1 MSHIDLALDWTPNTN
16 HTGFYVAR
24 EKGYYAEEGVEVA
37 IRSPA
42 DDAYETTPANRVA
55 TGEATLA
62 IGPSESVISYHTHPE
77 YPSLTA
83 VAAVCQTDRSAIVTL
98 ADDSI
103 DRPAQL
109 DGRRYASYDARFED
123 DIVRQLIRNDGG
135 DGDVEIVTPPKLGIW
150 DTVLDGDADATW
162 VFMPWEGLLAERD
175 GVDLTPF
182 YLDEYDIPYGYT
194 PVLLARP
201 DTIADDAERLEG
213 FLTASARGYRFA
225 AENPAEAA
233 TILREAATGM
243 DADDPDFLERS
254 QRELAEAYL
263 TADGEWGR
271 MTTERWD
278 RFVTWLADR
287 GILTGVDGTPIPA
300 EDLPA
305 EELYT
310 NERLPTTTA

>member
-1 MSHIDLALDWTPNTN
+1 MRHIDLALDWTPNTN

-150 DTVLDGDADATW
+150 NTVLDGDADATW

-225 AENPAEAA
+225 AENLAEAA

-254 QRELAEAYL
+254 QHELAEAYL

-271 MTTERWD
+271 MTTARWD

>member
-150 DTVLDGDADATW
+150 NTVLDGDADATW